1 MDNRAVGLGFVAA
14 AAVAVVSITRPSA
27 PRPEPVDSASVAQA
41 GAKEAGGADSPFEG
55 GKDLLAGFF
64 GAAPAAS
71 DTFSLD
77 VLIACIPDP
86 YDSHLDWSFD
96 GAMETLRRAFETA
109 GYVTDRFWLPGQRDS
124 VRQADHR
131 RVALREVR
139 PGVVLFR
146 SSKSDERRLHL
157 LYLVHELPTR
167 GIYKEAL
174 TAALEER
181 LLLLNPGKLP
191 LRPERAGPIRIIGPN
206 FSGSAL
212 SLSLTLRSWLADH
225 AKDSV
230 YILSGTATSPDNVA
244 TLDNPPGVTF
254 KAAINT
260 DQKLNQTL
268 ESVIHRLGLHRSEVA
283 LLRESSTQ
291 YGQALLAPA
300 PTMRD
305 TADTN
310 DRTQFVIVPFPM
322 SISSLR
328 AEYQRVPA
336 AEAAEPALSGPSEAP
351 RLPLDLLD
359 PARPKED
366 FPVTSRLSPLAL
378 DLMLDDLARTL
389 NRRRIR
395 MVGLLA
401 TDVRDKLFLGEELRK
416 RMPDVQFFTYESNVL
431 YLRSDKNLALRGML
445 VFSTYPLILDNQE
458 LTADKRQNQRYAF
471 SSDGVQ
477 GLYNATLIH
486 LGYTQALLDY
496 RPIRKLRTLKFDTTR
511 TKDIDP
517 KALNADPLK
526 IDTLETN
533 QRGLRPPVWVSTVGN
548 RTFLPID
555 AQLQYGSRYLAR
567 GCQAD
572 SLCPAVPRNYPP
584 VHLTFLPL
592 AAILFTCFSLFVISI
607 ENMKLDQQFR
617 SAAKGASSEYD
628 LRPIPDQLME
638 GSLRL
643 HDRFYGLL
651 RVVAI
656 VGIALAADAP
666 VLRLLYPQTGTGRSP
681 SPDPLFP
688 VLGLLVA
695 VVGSIGVAA
704 LVSGMVA
711 VASLAAPLVRPGLKY
726 FWSGPWRIPSDP
738 WAWRVEVLARLATA
752 TFGIVYL
759 SLSIGFVTDVLALS
773 SPDPQRF
780 WLFFRRA
787 LEIDSMV
794 SPVLPLVIGGLG
806 YAVWCTWHLRRIT
819 LLKQRTI
826 FESVCEAEL
835 SSPPPSRT
843 TFRSALRDDLRR
855 SAVDIRII
863 RLRLFRIVP
872 TNWAL
877 GLLVAFVCLGFWLG
891 PQFGRSLEA
900 ITTSSPDGVP
910 MFDKLFRVTVLAM
923 LFATSWGALRLAAVW
938 IGLRRCL
945 EGFARMPI
953 VTAFDRLPP
962 RLARLTRLSLPG
974 RASGTAIGAVADL
987 QWLHLQG
994 IHEARREDFA
1004 AELGPDQEELAHAV
1018 AELMK
1023 APAAEAL
1030 WLDRVGRRA
1039 LMERF
1044 GTLHDVLRELWR
1056 LEPMKKDVDA
1066 LIEGLNKEFE
1076 RPSPRAGEEASTAL
1090 LIRRG
1095 FSGPVRLWLRA
1106 AEEYTG
1112 TRMVE
1117 YVEWVTRHLRE
1128 LALFMLLSL
1137 LLATL
1142 LLSSYPYPPQSLLRL
1157 ILLVVLGGTVGTL
1170 IVVLV
1175 QMNRD
1180 EVLSRIDRTEPGRVT
1195 WNFSF
1200 VMNLLTFGA
1209 LPLLTLL
1216 SSEFPE
1222 LRKILFAWADPILK
1236 MLAKQ

>member
-1 MDNRAVGLGFVAA
+1 MDNRALGLGFVAA

-27 PRPEPVDSASVAQA
+27 PRTESVDSASVAQA
-41 GAKEAGGADSPFEG
+41 AREIGPADAPFERG
-55 GKDLLAGFF
+55 EDLLAGFF
-64 GAAPAAS
+64 GAGPTVS

-77 VLIACIPDP
+77 VLIACVPDP

-96 GAMETLRRAFETA
+96 GALETIRRAFETA

-124 VRQADHR
+124 VRRAGHG
-131 RVALREVR
+131 RVALRELR

-146 SSKSDERRLHL
+146 SSKPGDHRLHL
-157 LYLVHELPTR
+157 LYLIHELPTR

-174 TAALEER
+174 SAALEER
-181 LLLLNPGKLP
+181 RLLLGPGRLP
-191 LRPERAGPIRIIGPN
+191 LRAERAGPIRIIGPN

-212 SLSLTLRSWLADH
+212 SLQLGLKSWLDRH
-225 AKDSV
+225 KEDSV
-230 YILSGTATSPDNVA
+230 SMLSGTATSRENLT
-244 TLDNPPGVTF
+244 TLDLPAQRMRFRAT
-254 KAAINT
+254 INT
-260 DQKLNQTL
+260 DDQL
-268 ESVIHRLGLHRSEVA
+268 ETSMRAVIRQLGVRDSQVA

-291 YGQALLAPA
+291 YGQGL
-300 PTMRD
+300 
-305 TADTN
+305 TAGE
-310 DRTQFVIVPFPM
+310 FLVVPFPM

-328 AEYQRVPA
+328 AEYQRVPSA
-336 AEAAEPALSGPSEAP
+336 EEAAQTLPGAGEAP

-389 NRRRIR
+389 IRRRIR

-458 LTADKRQNQRYAF
+458 MTADAKQNQRFAF
-471 SSDGVQ
+471 SSDGMQ
-477 GLYNATLIH
+477 GTYNATLLQ
-486 LGYTQALLDY
+486 LGYPSALLDY
-496 RPIRKLRTLKFDTTR
+496 RPIRKVLIQRIDTT
-511 TKDIDP
+511 TK
-517 KALNADPLK
+517 AGVAVR
-526 IDTLETN
+526 IDTVRFETN
-533 QRGLRPPVWVSTVGN
+533 QRGLRPPVWLSTVGN
-548 RTFLPID
+548 KTFLPV
-555 AQLQYGSRYLAR
+555 AVTPVYGSRYLA
-567 GCQAD
+567 QACEVD
-572 SLCPAVPRNYPP
+572 PLCPHVPQRYSRPT
-584 VHLTFLPL
+584 LSFLPL
-592 AAILFTCFSLFVISI
+592 TAIILASFWLFVLALGNI
-607 ENMKLDQQFR
+607 KLDLQLR
-617 SAAKGASSEYD
+617 SAAKHGASSEYD
-628 LRPIPDQLME
+628 LRPIPDRLME
-638 GSLRL
+638 GSLGL
-643 HDRFYGLL
+643 HERFYGLL
-651 RVVAI
+651 RV
-656 VGIALAADAP
+656 IAFVCILLATSAP
-666 VLRLLYPQTGTGRSP
+666 VLRLLYQPGRQP
-681 SPDPLFP
+681 PTPLFV
-688 VLGLLVA
+688 VLGILLAVVA
-695 VVGSIGVAA
+695 VTGLGAI
-704 LVSGMVA
+704 VSGIIA
-711 VASLAAPLVRPGLKY
+711 VGTLGAPLLRPGVKY
-726 FWSGPWRIPSDP
+726 FGSGPWRIPSDP
-738 WAWRVEVLARLATA
+738 WAWRVEVVARFLTA
-752 TFGIVYL
+752 LFGVVYF
-759 SLSIGFVTDVLALS
+759 SLSIGFVTDVVNLAD
-773 SPDPQRF
+773 PDPQRF

-806 YAVWCTWHLRRIT
+806 YAVWCTWHIRRIA

-835 SSPPPSRT
+835 STAPPRRL

-855 SAVDIRII
+855 SASDIRTI
-863 RLRLFRIVP
+863 RLRLFRIIP

-877 GLLVAFVCLGFWLG
+877 GLIVAFVCLGFWLV
-891 PQFGRSLEA
+891 PQFGLSLEA
-900 ITTSSPDGVP
+900 VTIGSPDQIP

-923 LFATSWGALRLAAVW
+923 LLATSWGALRLAAAW
-938 IGLRRCL
+938 MGLRRCL
-945 EGFARMPI
+945 EGFARMPV

-974 RASGTAIGAVADL
+974 RATGTAIGAVADL

-994 IHEARREDFA
+994 IYEAKKQEFDT
-1004 AELGPDQEELAHAV
+1004 ELGPEKTELTAEI

-1023 APAAEAL
+1023 APAAEAM

-1039 LMERF
+1039 LVERY

-1076 RPSPRAGEEASTAL
+1076 RPSPRGGEEASTAL

-1137 LLATL
+1137 LLATV

-1170 IVVLV
+1170 VFVLV

-1222 LRKILFAWADPILK
+1222 LRKFLFAWAEPILK